1 MLNRLKEYLKSTP
14 ISDVR
19 KEWEEVVSA
28 FPNGVCANEYIQYS
42 RKSYKVV
49 IPPLIDLPNLNL
61 SSNLTSNF
69 SGSFFLV

>member
-1 MLNRLKEYLKSTP
+1 MLNKLKEYLKSAQ
-14 ISDVR
+14 ISEIR
-19 KEWEEVVSA
+19 KEWEEIVNE

-42 RKSYKVV
+42 KKTYKVV
-49 IPPLIDLPNLNL
+49 IPPLLEIPNLNL